1 MIAKF
6 LISEGADLNRTN
18 SKGQSALDLAAS
30 HGDPRLVQ
38 YLLEQGAMMEHV
50 DISGMRPLDRAI
62 SCGNID
68 AVKCFLKKGAK
79 LGPSTWAMANGKPYI
94 M

>member
-1 MIAKF
+1 
-6 LISEGADLNRTN
+6 
-18 SKGQSALDLAAS
+18 
-30 HGDPRLVQ
+30 
-38 YLLEQGAMMEHV
+38 MMEHV